1 MFTVYYANQISQ
13 QKEILIRILKDDP
26 NPNPFAPET
35 ILVQSIGMAQWLQ
48 MQIAQELGVSG
59 NLNFP
64 YPTSFLWQ
72 QYRTLFPDL
81 PKENIFCPYQYDLAF
96 NAVNSESV
104 NTGGIYAFSVLFRA
118 KRSAK
123 MLPISE
129 QNCGF
134 VRSISRLSPRMAD
147 SMGKG

>member
-81 PKENIFCPYQYDLAF
+81 PKRIF
-96 NAVNSESV
+96 
-104 NTGGIYAFSVLFRA
+104 
-118 KRSAK
+118 
-123 MLPISE
+123 LPVPI
-129 QNCGF
+129 
-134 VRSISRLSPRMAD
+134 
-147 SMGKG
+147 